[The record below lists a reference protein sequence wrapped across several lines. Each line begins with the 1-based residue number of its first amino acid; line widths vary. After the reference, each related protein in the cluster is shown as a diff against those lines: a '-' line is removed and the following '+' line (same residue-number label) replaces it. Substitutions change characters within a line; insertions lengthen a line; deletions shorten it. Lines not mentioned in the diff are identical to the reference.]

1 MKFATEEKKK
11 LNEFLDKYQY
21 LLEEGDYVN
30 FLKKYREQNK
40 NVRDALYYAFVDLI
54 KDSFGLNVEWFIKND
69 PDFDWLNYAN

>member
-11 LNEFLDKYQY
+11 LNEFLDKYEY

-40 NVRDALYYAFVDLI
+40 NI
-54 KDSFGLNVEWFIKND
+54 
-69 PDFDWLNYAN
+69 